1 MAIGV
6 ALCWNMHCG
15 MFPRGMPVGRLAPPD
30 EKDHGGSASLESR
43 ATDFIIRIALLG
55 LFVFWALD
63 LVGPFVPVVIWS
75 VLLAVALNPEY
86 VWLAARLGG
95 WRRLSAAIITLF
107 LLAVVIGP
115 VAVLGASLAEAVQ
128 SLVDAIGRGT
138 LRVPP
143 PPPGVADWPLIG
155 DKVQAAWSLAATNL
169 TGAVEKFGPSLL
181 PFGTAIL
188 FKFAAM
194 GIDLLV
200 VAVSVVIAGFL
211 YVPGPRLADGARAF
225 ADRIIERRGAAFV
238 DLAGATIRNVSRG
251 VIGVAVIQ
259 ALLAGIV
266 LSLAGIPGAGLLAFV
281 ILILCIVQIGPAL
294 VVLPLLIWAWFT
306 MPTASALV
314 LTLLLV
320 PITLLDNVL
329 KPMLMSRGLT
339 TPTLIILIGVIGGTI
354 THGLIGLFLGPVV
367 LAVLYDLVVAWV
379 ALEPVR
385 LGDEPSV
392 REDVSRD
399 PSLRN

>member
-1 MAIGV
+1 MA
-6 ALCWNMHCG
+6 
-15 MFPRGMPVGRLAPPD
+15 RLAPPD
-30 EKDHGGSASLESR
+30 EKDDGGSASLESR
-43 ATDFIIRIALLG
+43 ATDFIIRMALLG

-63 LVGPFVPVVIWS
+63 LVGPFLPVVIWS
-75 VLLAVALNPEY
+75 VLLAVALYP
-86 VWLAARLGG
+86 VHAWLAARLGG
-95 WRRLSAAIITLF
+95 WRRLAAAIITLF
-107 LLAVVIGP
+107 LLAIVIGP

-128 SLVDAIGRGT
+128 SLADALGRGT

-143 PPPGVADWPLIG
+143 PPPGLADWPLIG
-155 DKVQAAWSLAATNL
+155 EKAQAAWSLASTNL
-169 TGAVEKFGPSLL
+169 EGAVKEYGPSLL
-181 PFGTAIL
+181 PVGTAIL
-188 FKFAAM
+188 GKLAAM
-194 GIDLLV
+194 SVDVLLL
-200 VAVSVVIAGFL
+200 AASVVIAGFL
-211 YVPGPRLADGARAF
+211 YVPGPRLAGGARTF
-225 ADRIIERRGAAFV
+225 AERIVAQRGAAFV

-266 LSLAGIPGAGLLAFV
+266 LSLAGVPAAGLLAFA
-281 ILILCIVQIGPAL
+281 ILVLCIVQIGPAP
-294 VVLPLLIWAWFT
+294 VVLPLLIWAWAT

-314 LTLLLV
+314 LTLVMV

-379 ALEPVR
+379 SLEPER
-385 LGDEPSV
+385 PGDEP
-392 REDVSRD
+392 R
-399 PSLRN
+399 